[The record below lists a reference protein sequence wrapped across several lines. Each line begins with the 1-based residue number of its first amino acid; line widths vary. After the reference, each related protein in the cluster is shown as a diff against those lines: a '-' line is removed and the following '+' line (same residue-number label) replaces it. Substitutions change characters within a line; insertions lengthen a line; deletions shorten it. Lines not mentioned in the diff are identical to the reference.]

1 MIIKK
6 KKQAVVAVIHMNR
19 DIAEV
24 NSSNSPMLPGSFLYE
39 KEPQYEV
46 RVWDQES
53 TSPNGVSADMEV
65 KSKFKWLLCA
75 STYLTYSKKKIN
87 LTLVLALLTVSAYSS
102 SCS

>member
-1 MIIKK
+1 
-6 KKQAVVAVIHMNR
+6 MNR

-39 KEPQYEV
+39 KEPQYDV

-75 STYLTYSKKKIN
+75 STYLTYSKKKNQSYTSTGI
-87 LTLVLALLTVSAYSS
+87 AY
-102 SCS
+102 CVCIFQFLFLMYNKDKDTG